1 MPISNKSSES
11 RMTKTTIRMDPRNLQ
26 RQQQQQ
32 QTPNY
37 NSQLQS
43 TNSYTYPLTESPSL
57 KREPSPPIIRRGSSR
72 VFRVKRAS
80 HAPQFSS
87 SPSFTIKSPEKAVE
101 PKRVTVKDT
110 TSRGTTP
117 PPASLFDTYPTSHDI
132 KSQQVISTV
141 RYQTPPSSMH
151 PPQTNVSST
160 AKTSTRIVDAKTL
173 PTLVDN
179 YDDDDD
185 SFVEETKTTTTIIR
199 PIEIPTVPAVVTS
212 PVTTVPQVTTVVPA
226 VETTT
231 IHERPTYR
239 TRRDRRRRTR
249 SPSTLSN
256 YTTSST
262 DSYTTNSTITPRP
275 HVIKQH
281 TILPPRPPIQTTII
295 NDPPATIV
303 PERRFIHHVRRT
315 RTHSGYY
322 SSDLDFGKRKVYKS
336 DYKYRHYYYCNWCK
350 GRCDLPN
357 KSCGC
362 CEWFYGCP
370 VWALILLG
378 FLLLALIV
386 TFFTLFG
393 LQPTLNSARRSETAQ
408 TQVLNRTQII
418 YGYLKNCG
426 TQANSPTTLVLCA
439 NTATTSTSVVQ
450 LSSYYIVSKGIKA
463 SFYSQVFLVVF
474 FSYFFVHINQ

>member
-11 RMTKTTIRMDPRNLQ
+11 RMTKTTIRMDPRNVQ
-26 RQQQQQ
+26 RQQQQ
-32 QTPNY
+32 TLNY
-37 NSQLQS
+37 NNQLQS
-43 TNSYTYPLTESPSL
+43 NNSYAYPIAESPSL
-57 KREPSPPIIRRGSSR
+57 TRDPSPPIIRRGSPR

-87 SPSFTIKSPEKAVE
+87 SPSFTVKSPEKEVE

-117 PPASLFDTYPTSHDI
+117 PPASLFDAYPTSHDI
-132 KSQQVISTV
+132 IRQQIPSTV

-160 AKTSTRIVDAKTL
+160 TKTSTRILDAKTL
-173 PTLVDN
+173 PTLVDS

-185 SFVEETKTTTTIIR
+185 DSVIEETKTTTTIIR
-199 PIEIPTVPAVVTS
+199 PMEIPTVPAVVTS
-212 PVTTVPQVTTVVPA
+212 SVTAVPQVTTVVPA

-239 TRRDRRRRTR
+239 TRRYQRRRTR

-295 NDPPATIV
+295 NDPPTTIV

-378 FLLLALIV
+378 LLLLALIV

-393 LQPTLNSARRSETAQ
+393 LQPTINSARRSETAQ

-418 YGYLKNCG
+418 YGYLQNCG

-450 LSSYYIVSKGIKA
+450 LSSYYIVSEGIKT
-463 SFYSQVFLVVF
+463 SVYNQFFIVVF
-474 FSYFFVHINQ
+474 FLTFSYI